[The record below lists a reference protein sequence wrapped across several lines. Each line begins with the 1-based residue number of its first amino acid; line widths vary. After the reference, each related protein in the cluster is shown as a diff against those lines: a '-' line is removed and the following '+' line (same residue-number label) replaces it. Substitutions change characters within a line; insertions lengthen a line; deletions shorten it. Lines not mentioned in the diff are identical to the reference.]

1 MGGAAFTH
9 DGGCAATMFT
19 GGNILQILR
28 NTMRGQKG
36 IFAQARC
43 MWSGPSENLLML
55 SSSDGAAAQSTA
67 CSPLADSDVQ
77 FERERESYVAHLSK
91 ETGYNWSS
99 QSGAWWSRQN
109 DRYDF
114 SNTVNDVRN
123 HPTTQA
129 ITDLMEGIGVRLPSD
144 RPEDGLPVQ
153 APVEAIKEAVK
164 QLPLDRVKEALSWG
178 KDLWQSRRGKQQGYA
193 RHEEATGDGTS
204 KVSSGT
210 EVKGEA
216 TASDGDNGGGSGSGV
231 GGFFVGVSATI
242 AVLAAAFGGFIFY
255 QRHKERGLMNR
266 RFLSHEASSTSGTF
280 SPPNIVISP
289 LQTGNTV

>member
-144 RPEDGLPVQ
+144 RPEDALP
-153 APVEAIKEAVK
+153 
-164 QLPLDRVKEALSWG
+164 WG
-178 KDLWQSRRGKQQGYA
+178 KALWQSRRGKQGDA

-266 RFLSHEASSTSGTF
+266 RFLSHEASSTSGSF